1 MWENIRAR
9 IGNFSKNNKINIWS
23 STIGE
28 VFYQE
33 AIIIN
38 LNDRD
43 NMLQNFK
50 GAHWDQNSKE
60 IIDKIETSIAT
71 KTMGIMIIR
80 IGNMIEDLRDKM
92 MEDLIDNSRE
102 DLIDNMIEDPICRD
116 LLKEEIT
123 TRESIQIISILLLII
138 EIIVLLFGKEWW
150 GIIFV
155 IDDKWFFSIY
165 ETININ

>member
-1 MWENIRAR
+1 MWENIRVK
-9 IGNFSKNNKINIWS
+9 IDNFSKNNKINIWS

-33 AIIIN
+33 VIIIN

-43 NMLQNFK
+43 NMRQNFK
-50 GAHWDQNSKE
+50 GARWDQNSKE

-71 KTMGIMIIR
+71 KTMKIMIIR

-92 MEDLIDNSRE
+92 IEDLIDNSRE